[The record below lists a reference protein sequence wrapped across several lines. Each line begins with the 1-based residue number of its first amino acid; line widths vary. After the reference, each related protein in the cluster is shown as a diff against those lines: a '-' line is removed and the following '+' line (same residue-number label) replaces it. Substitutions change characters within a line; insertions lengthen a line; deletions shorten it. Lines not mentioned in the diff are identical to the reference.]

1 MSAQFIQRIVNY
13 VANVRIFIVLYVAHR
28 TILLQSTS
36 CAVFWDRFVWC
47 TLVLTHSHVWL
58 VSISSLF
65 MPSSGLRIISVGC
78 THGPA
83 AHCRRVYTYV
93 YQQEVLIKGL
103 ANSKTFQRF
112 ALRTDHHVQQYKK
125 KGQEHVNEALDDLHK
140 TATETMYKAQ
150 GEARASGYAAGGS
163 AGGAGPGSRAAGP
176 PTPPLR
182 GFGGFISAVGKEIR
196 KDLGLG
202 R

>member
-13 VANVRIFIVLYVAHR
+13 VANVRIYRIVYGASAR
-28 TILLQSTS
+28 FCRKSTS
-36 CAVFWDRFVWC
+36 CAVFWDRFVC
-47 TLVLTHSHVWL
+47 FCPESLLTRLVG
-58 VSISSLF
+58 SISYLF
-65 MPSSGLRIISVGC
+65 MPSSGLRRELMIRYVIRSII
-78 THGPA
+78 PA
-83 AHCRRVYTYV
+83 VAYIRVV
-93 YQQEVLIKGL
+93 PQEVLIKGL

-150 GEARASGYAAGGS
+150 GEVRASGYAQAGSGGGS
-163 AGGAGPGSRAAGP
+163 GGSRPGP

-196 KDLGLG
+196 T
-202 R
+202 RQ